1 MCKAGMRK
9 NGNIKL
15 GNMWT
20 FSKLY
25 GNQNHYIKPLGCFI
39 TGTCGK
45 YCSGCKEK
53 CYVKASYRYGSVIY
67 GHAVNTIAMRSDTI
81 GLFSEF
87 DRQLTAARKKP
98 DTVRINQSG
107 EIESRQ
113 EFSCWCDLALSHDN
127 VQFYLYT
134 KAYDLVLPEILE
146 RYAAGT
152 LPENITIL
160 CSIWHE
166 YGLKEYETVKHIPN
180 VKAFA
185 YCDGYDYSAFGL
197 DINTYCMAY
206 RNGKLDHSITCDK
219 CRKCFNRAVNS
230 KVIGCNEH

>member
-20 FSKLY
+20 FSKLF
-25 GNQNHYIKPLGCFI
+25 GNQDHYVKKLGIFIK
-39 TGTCGK
+39 GTCGK
-45 YCSGCKEK
+45 YCAGCKEK

-67 GHAVNTIAMRSDTI
+67 GHAVNTVAMRENMI

-87 DRQLTAARKKP
+87 DRQLKAARKKP
-98 DTVRINQSG
+98 ETVRINQSG

-113 EFSCWCDLALSHDN
+113 EFAYWCDLASSYN
-127 VQFYLYT
+127 YVKFYLYT
-134 KAYDLVLPEILE
+134 KAFDLVLPEILE
-146 RYAAGT
+146 RYANGT

-160 CSIWHE
+160 CSVWHE
-166 YGLKEYETVKHIPN
+166 YGIKEYETVKHIPN
-180 VKAFA
+180 VKAFV
-185 YCDGYDYSAFGL
+185 YCDGYDYTADGL
-197 DINTYCMAY
+197 AINTICMAY
-206 RNGKLDHSITCDK
+206 KNGKLDHNITCDK
-219 CRKCFNRAVNS
+219 CRKCFNRAANS